1 MPVRNPIRT
10 LRVTNSPENAPVLRM
25 NDVTANRITD
35 AERDDGTVRRTHS
48 AVPASV
54 KGHPVATR

>member
-10 LRVTNSPENAPVLRM
+10 LRVTNSPEKAPVLRM

-35 AERDDGTVRRTHS
+35 AERDDGTVRRTH
-48 AVPASV
+48 PAAPEIV
-54 KGHPVATR
+54 TGHPVAIR